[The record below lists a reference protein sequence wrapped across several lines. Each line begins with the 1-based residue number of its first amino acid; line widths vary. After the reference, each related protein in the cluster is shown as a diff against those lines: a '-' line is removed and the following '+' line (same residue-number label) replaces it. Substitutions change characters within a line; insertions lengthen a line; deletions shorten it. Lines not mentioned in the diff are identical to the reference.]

1 MAARNRRRNNKKKS
15 LLSKSG
21 VQENDATYL
30 FLAEELHENITDLN
44 MGSEEAPIEAR
55 ENSIPAKEFKHLQKQ
70 ALQKLEPID
79 EHEDGDDEF
88 SLKLKSV
95 TKCSGPITEAD
106 VQKLLLSY
114 AFTSGLIQEDENEN
128 ENESRGQL
136 ITTSSSSGSSLST
149 YFHAFLERCKKFFY
163 NLSLRIIEKYRAVQ
177 DSLYEVF
184 WIIIIYLN
192 YWFPDVGHYMRYV
205 NWKFSP
211 NNATATLLTWTFISY
226 PNPVS
231 AQQPAAT

>member
-1 MAARNRRRNNKKKS
+1 MGNIIKKRKTKETESGYNRQKKINCSPHQIHVCFSKCVQDTNTLQHLTILMAARNRRRNNKKKS

-114 AFTSGLIQEDENEN
+114 AFTSGLIQEDETKTKTNRAAN
-128 ENESRGQL
+128 SLQHRPHL
-136 ITTSSSSGSSLST
+136 VLRCPPIFMLSSKDARSFSIT
-149 YFHAFLERCKKFFY
+149 
-163 NLSLRIIEKYRAVQ
+163 
-177 DSLYEVF
+177 
-184 WIIIIYLN
+184 
-192 YWFPDVGHYMRYV
+192 
-205 NWKFSP
+205 
-211 NNATATLLTWTFISY
+211 
-226 PNPVS
+226 
-231 AQQPAAT
+231 